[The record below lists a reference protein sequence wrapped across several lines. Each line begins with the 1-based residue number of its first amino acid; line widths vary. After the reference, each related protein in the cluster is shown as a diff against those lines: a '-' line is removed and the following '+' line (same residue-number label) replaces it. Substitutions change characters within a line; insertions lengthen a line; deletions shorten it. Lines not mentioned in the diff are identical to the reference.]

1 VTARDRAV
9 GDVMPR
15 QVTPRFKAEKPPKVK
30 AKKLTERCEVRV
42 DGCWGRAQHRHHIMR
57 RSQGGPD
64 IPSNLLACCH
74 FCHTWIHN
82 NVAAAK
88 VAGWLA

>member
-1 VTARDRAV
+1 MTARDRAV

-15 QVTPRFKAEKPPKVK
+15 QVTPIPKATK
-30 AKKLTERCEVRV
+30 AKKAAKKPIERCEVRV
-42 DGCWGRAQHRHHIMR
+42 DGCWGRATQRHHILR

-64 IPSNLLACCH
+64 DAANLLGVCAP
-74 FCHTWIHN
+74 CHTWVHN